1 MHAFD
6 VGALALRLMLAAEF
20 LSSGIFDLRDPTARA
35 KLNGISPTFLIV
47 LGVAE
52 IAGSLG
58 LIAGVLARAAALGL
72 IAIMAGAIY
81 KKAFV
86 WRTGYW
92 GKDNAG
98 WHYELM
104 LVTMNLLIAIAG
116 PGQLSLLPTT
126 F

>member
-1 MHAFD
+1 MVA
-6 VGALALRLMLAAEF
+6 GEF
-20 LSSGIFDLRDPTARA
+20 LPSGISSLRDPTGRA
-35 KLNGISPTFLIV
+35 QLNGVSPALMAFI
-47 LGVAE
+47 GVAE

-72 IAIMAGAIY
+72 IAIMAGAIQ

-86 WRTGYW
+86 WHTGYW
-92 GKDNAG
+92 GKGSMG

-104 LVTMNLLIAIAG
+104 LVTMSLLIALGG
-116 PGQLSLLPTT
+116 PGQLSLLRTP

>member
-1 MHAFD
+1 MQGYD
-6 VGALALRLMLAAEF
+6 VGALAVRLMVAGEF
-20 LSSGIFDLRDPTARA
+20 LPSGIFSLRDPTGRA
-35 KLNGISPTFLIV
+35 QLNGVSPPLMVFV
-47 LGVAE
+47 AVAE

-81 KKAFV
+81 KKAFI
-86 WRTGYW
+86 WHTGYW
-92 GKDNAG
+92 GKGSMG

-104 LVTMNLLIAIAG
+104 LVTMNFLIVLAG
-116 PGQLSLLPTT
+116 PGRLSLLPTP

>member
-1 MHAFD
+1 MQPYD
-6 VGALALRLMLAAEF
+6 VGALALRLMLASEF
-20 LSSGIFDLRDPTARA
+20 LPSGILDLRDPAGRA
-35 KLNGISPTFLIV
+35 TRNEVSPALITCIGI
-47 LGVAE
+47 AE
-52 IAGSLG
+52 VAGSLG
-58 LIAGVLARAAALGL
+58 LIAGVLARAAALGM

-98 WHYELM
+98 WHYEVM
-104 LVTMNLLIAIAG
+104 LVTMNLMIALAG
-116 PGQLSLLPTT
+116 PGRLALLPAT